1 MWNANGQ
8 PAPPPP
14 VSRPSY
20 KPRPTARPPYHTTKA
35 PFRPPYSRKPTY
47 HPSKP
52 HQNIDFLAP
61 LRTLARA
68 KSQALRALLGNFRVP
83 KFLNLSWLPSHR
95 RPKQKKTSYNH
106 NTKKPT
112 YHQERPIPYIN
123 PRIGMHYAFK

>member
-1 MWNANGQ
+1 MWNANGP

-83 KFLNLSWLPSHR
+83 KLLNFSWLNR
-95 RPKQKKTSYNH
+95 RPKPRPSYN
-106 NTKKPT
+106 KKPT
-112 YHQERPIPYIN
+112 YHQRPIPYIN
-123 PRIGMHYAFK
+123 PRIGKQYVFKK